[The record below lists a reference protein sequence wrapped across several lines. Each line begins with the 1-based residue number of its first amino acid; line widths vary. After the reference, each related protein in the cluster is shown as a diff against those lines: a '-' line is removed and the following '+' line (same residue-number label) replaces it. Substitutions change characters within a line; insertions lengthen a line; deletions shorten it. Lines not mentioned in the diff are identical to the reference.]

1 MVSEAT
7 QSYLEYLHHFGW
19 KLDDSI
25 RQRLDHIC
33 IETDWDNPTTG
44 QDLNNTG
51 VAALI
56 QAQDCD
62 DLSMKASLMELAQ
75 EVFGEG
81 ALDYPLCK
89 AHGALL
95 NVLTGQFDEARQQA
109 FSELLQLQLTLEN
122 NVVDV
127 PLGLIYFPLDW
138 YQRSIDQAQGI
149 EFLYGSPQNGV
160 EQAYQYLNQIF
171 MRSAQVF
178 YNSMGLH
185 TLALTAQI
193 TPNLPVAQLKHGIAC
208 RMAQQYEGFFHL
220 HTARRLSPTNVTVM
234 QSLSLAY
241 RDIGQDS
248 VAHHYWTEAKQYLEE
263 NPDFAGAW
271 TQVESDAEFT
281 YVPFDDGVTLAVQPS
296 LKSIVTSVL
305 LGEGDWFESEM
316 EFWRSWL
323 KPGMTVIDVGANA
336 GVYTFSAA
344 TRVGA
349 EGKVIAIEP
358 FPACVGYL
366 EETCRFNQFDWVK
379 VYGAA
384 ASDRD
389 GTIRLSIR
397 GASELNEVIPDNAA
411 TLTAGQYTKVSCLT
425 LDSLVEQE
433 QLQSIDIMK
442 LDAEG
447 HEINV
452 LQGSKKI
459 LAEFLPVIL
468 YENIAGGQSN
478 NVEVAEFL
486 IESGYQLYVYQPFLG
501 KLIPLN
507 SISELSGQLNI
518 IAMPKPL
525 S

>member
-7 QSYLEYLHHFGW
+7 QAYLEYLDQMGW
-19 KLDDSI
+19 QLDHSI
-25 RQRLDHIC
+25 QQRLEQIC
-33 IETDWDNPTTG
+33 TETDWDNPTSG
-44 QDLNNTG
+44 QDLNNVG

-62 DLSMKASLMELAQ
+62 DLSMKASLIELAQ
-75 EVFGEG
+75 DAFSEG
-81 ALDYPLCK
+81 AVDYVLCK
-89 AHGALL
+89 AHSALL
-95 NVLTGQFDEARQQA
+95 NVLIGRFDEARQQA
-109 FSELLQLQLTLEN
+109 FSELLQLQIALEN
-122 NVVDV
+122 DVTNVR
-127 PLGLIYFPLDW
+127 LGLIYFPLNW
-138 YQRSIDQAQGI
+138 YGRSIDQAQGL

-160 EQAYQYLNQIF
+160 EQAYQCLNQIF
-171 MRSAQVF
+171 MRTAQVF
-178 YNSMGLH
+178 YNSMGLQ

-193 TPNLPVAQLKHGIAC
+193 TPELPITQLKHGIAC
-208 RMAQQYEGFFHL
+208 RMAQQFEGFIHL
-220 HTARRLSPTNVTVM
+220 HTARRLNPTNSTVM

-248 VAHHYWTEAKQYLEE
+248 VAHHYWTEAKQSLEE
-263 NPDFAGAW
+263 NPDLAGVW
-271 TQVESDAEFT
+271 TQIEPDAAFT
-281 YVPFDDGVTLAVQPS
+281 YVPFDDGVTLAIQPS
-296 LKSIVTSVL
+296 LNSIVTSVL

-316 EFWRSWL
+316 EFWRNWL
-323 KPGMTVIDVGANA
+323 KPGMNVIDVGANA

-344 TRVGA
+344 TRVGTK
-349 EGKVIAIEP
+349 GKVIAIEP
-358 FPACVGYL
+358 FPACVSYL
-366 EETCRFNQFDWVK
+366 EETCRINQFDWVRI
-379 VYGAA
+379 YGAA
-384 ASDRD
+384 ASDRG

-411 TLTAGQYTKVSCLT
+411 TLTAGQYTEVSCLT

-452 LQGSKKI
+452 LWGSKKI
-459 LAEFLPVIL
+459 LTEFLPIIL

-486 IESGYQLYVYQPFLG
+486 IENGYQLYVYQPYLG
-501 KLIPLN
+501 QLIPLN
-507 SISELSGQLNI
+507 LISDISGQLNI
-518 IAMPKPL
+518 IAMPKTL